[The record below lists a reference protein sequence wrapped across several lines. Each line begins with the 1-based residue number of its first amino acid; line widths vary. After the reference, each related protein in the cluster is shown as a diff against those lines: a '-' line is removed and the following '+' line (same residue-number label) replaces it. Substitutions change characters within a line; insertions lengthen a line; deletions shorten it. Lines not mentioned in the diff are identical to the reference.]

1 MLNAFLGGLRALP
14 SAKAFAWFLL
24 LTLTYWGINGL
35 GTWLMAKAFH
45 LPIDLVGG
53 YAMMACVIVGMM
65 IPNSPGN
72 VGSFWYFLLLPLPLY
87 GVGADNLQAIAFGL
101 TVWLIQLIQQGL
113 FGAWYLVNGEVTWG
127 RVLAAT
133 SEELDH

>member
-1 MLNAFLGGLRALP
+1 
-14 SAKAFAWFLL
+14 
-24 LTLTYWGINGL
+24 
-35 GTWLMAKAFH
+35 
-45 LPIDLVGG
+45 
-53 YAMMACVIVGMM
+53 MMACVIVGMM

-101 TVWLIQLIQQGL
+101 TVWLMQLIQQGL

-133 SEELDH
+133 SEELDQ